1 MKLYLLAVLL
11 TVTTFANNI
20 THTLNE
26 EALERLVSAETVPQD
41 LSELVNQIDTVIT
54 NLTIAFQ
61 QS

>member
-11 TVTTFANNI
+11 TVTTFAANI

-26 EALERLVSAETVPQD
+26 EALERLVTVKTVPQD